1 MGAKILYDNDR
12 DMKNIS
18 RMNSLTRKQCI
29 VFS

>member
-1 MGAKILYDNDR
+1 MGTKILNDNDR

-29 VFS
+29 AFS